1 MGLDYERVDELPAK
15 KTTVEMSDGPA
26 GLASSRF
33 RTVIAGEAVSLT
45 GDTAYVVAFAWL
57 VLDQTGSAA
66 TLGLALLAGA
76 VPRAILLLVGGAT
89 SDRYSPRTIMLASH
103 LGRAAVVT
111 VVCVLTFSDNL
122 DTWALFATSALF
134 GVADAF
140 FYPAS
145 NSVLPLLVPDH
156 ELARA
161 NAVTV
166 AVQNVAQLIGPLIA
180 GVLIAVAETS
190 LVLALNA
197 LTFFVAAATVVA
209 VPARSVADTD
219 DEPTA
224 LLQEVVDSVPYVLRR
239 PEMRVVLALISVA
252 TLSYSGLFAVGLPAY
267 ARSLP
272 EGSVALG
279 MLLTA
284 WFAGQVLGTTA
295 ASFTGLPA
303 RWGMFVMAMTT
314 IEGLA
319 FLLLAFRLDLIL
331 AAAVLMTLGVGVA
344 YSSDVA
350 LPTFIQLRTPPL
362 MLGRV
367 NSVMELPRVV
377 LEPISLA
384 VMGVIAGVRPS
395 LAFLF
400 ASIPLLILGSI
411 LASRSSVRSLRLERH
426 GAEAGETSPT

>member
-1 MGLDYERVDELPAK
+1 M
-15 KTTVEMSDGPA
+15 
-26 GLASSRF
+26 
-33 RTVIAGEAVSLT
+33 

-89 SDRYSPRTIMLASH
+89 SDRYSPRAIMLASH
-103 LGRAAVVT
+103 LGRAAVIIIVY
-111 VVCVLTFSDNL
+111 VLTVANNL
-122 DTWALFATSALF
+122 DTWNLFAASALF

-140 FYPAS
+140 FFPAS

-156 ELARA
+156 QLARA

-166 AVQNVAQLIGPLIA
+166 AVQNIAQLIGPLIA
-180 GVLIAVAETS
+180 GVLIAVADTS

-197 LTFFVAAATVVA
+197 LTFLIAASTVLA
-209 VPARSVADTD
+209 VPARKVADA
-219 DEPTA
+219 ENERTA
-224 LLQEVVDSVPYVLRR
+224 LLQEVLSSVPYVLRR
-239 PEMRVVLALISVA
+239 PEMRVVLALISVGA
-252 TLSYSGLFAVGLPAY
+252 LSYSGLFAVGLPVY

-272 EGSVALG
+272 EGPVALG
-279 MLLTA
+279 VLLTA

-303 RWGMFVMAMTT
+303 QWGMFVVAMTT

-319 FLLLAFRLDLIL
+319 FLLLAFRLDLFL
-331 AAAVLMTLGVGVA
+331 AAAILMTLGVGVA

-367 NSVMELPRVV
+367 ISVMELPRVV

-384 VMGVIAGVRPS
+384 VMGVVAGVRPS

-400 ASIPLLILGSI
+400 ASIPLLILGGI
-411 LASRSSVRSLRLERH
+411 LASRASVRSLRLERQGA
-426 GAEAGETSPT
+426 GAEETSST